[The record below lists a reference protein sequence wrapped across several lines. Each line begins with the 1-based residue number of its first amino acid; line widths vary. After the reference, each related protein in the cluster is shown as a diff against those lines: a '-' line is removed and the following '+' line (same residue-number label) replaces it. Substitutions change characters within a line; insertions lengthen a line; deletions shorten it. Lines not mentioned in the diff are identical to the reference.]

1 MTHSETLTADVVYE
15 ACQEFVGDNEAQ
27 MKCIIQLLLES
38 DKQTE
43 ENSSKVS
50 LVFSAALVFFMQAGF
65 AMLCAGAVRKKN
77 VQNTMLKNL
86 LDACGAA
93 IAYFCFG
100 YAFAFGDGSN
110 PNGFIGTT
118 NFFLMDVD
126 DYAFWMFQY
135 AFSAASATIVAG
147 TLAERCQM
155 AAYLCY
161 SLLLAGFVYPVVAH
175 SIWSPYG
182 FLSAQNSQTAK
193 LFGSGMVDFAGGGV
207 VHFTGGLTSLFAT
220 MILGPRRGR
229 FHDDEGRKLDKPK
242 AFVGHSIALQMLGT
256 IILWFGWYGF
266 NAGSALITDSP
277 DASQLLSLCAVNT
290 TLSGGMAGLTALFC
304 NYFWMERRIGE
315 PVFDLVVAMNGSLG
329 GLVAITAGCGVVE
342 TWAAV
347 IIGFFAGLLY
357 LVGSAFLIRLRID
370 DAVDAIPVHMMN
382 GVWGILAVGLL
393 ASPRY
398 LNLTYDRDVKHVG
411 WFYSWSRG
419 SGDARLLAAQIVGLL
434 FIFGWVLG
442 VMMPFFIWLDWKG
455 WFRSDP
461 LEEIVGLDTSYH
473 GGLILVGGDDSVNP
487 EYISQFKKQRN
498 NMRQRRTSTSR
509 HNIPGGIP
517 QESIGATDE
526 EGESG
531 ANDPETA
538 TQD

>member
-1 MTHSETLTADVVYE
+1 MAVLTSAEILAFCQDAASQAEQLNCVVT
-15 ACQEFVGDNEAQ
+15 
-27 MKCIIQLLLES
+27 QLLLQ
-38 DKQTE
+38 DQRDQDY
-43 ENSSKVS
+43 SSRIS
-50 LVFSAALVFFMQAGF
+50 LVYSAALVFLMQAGF

-93 IAYFCFG
+93 IAYFSFG

-118 NFFLMDVD
+118 NFFLMDFEK
-126 DYAFWMFQY
+126 YSFWMFQY

-161 SLLLAGFVYPVVAH
+161 SLLLAGFVYPVVSH
-175 SIWSPYG
+175 SIWSSYG
-182 FLSAQNSQTAK
+182 FLSSSITKVNP

-207 VHFTGGLTSLFAT
+207 VHLTGGTTALFAT

-242 AFVGHSIALQMLGT
+242 DFPGHSIALQMLGT

-266 NAGSALITDSP
+266 NAGSALITTSKERD
-277 DASQLLSLCAVNT
+277 QLLALCAVNT
-290 TLSGGMAGLTALFC
+290 TLSGGMAGLVALFL
-304 NYFWMERRIGE
+304 NYFILERQTGE
-315 PVFDLVVAMNGSLG
+315 PIFDLVMAMNGSLG

-342 TWAAV
+342 PWTAV
-347 IIGFFAGLLY
+347 IIGAVAGVLY
-357 LVGSAFLIRLRID
+357 LVGSHTLIKVRLD
-370 DAVDAIPVHMMN
+370 DAVDAIPVHMVN
-382 GVWGILAVGLL
+382 GMWGLLAVGLL
-393 ASPRY
+393 ASPSK
-398 LNLTYDRDVKHVG
+398 LELAFGEEKPHVG

-419 SGDARLLAAQIVGLL
+419 SGDARLLACQIVGILWIL
-434 FIFGWVLG
+434 GWVLG
-442 VMMPFFIWLDWKG
+442 IMMPFFIWLDWKG

-473 GGLILVGGDDSVNP
+473 GGLILMGGEESVNP
-487 EYISQFKKQRN
+487 EYISQFKKQRS
-498 NMRQRRTSTSR
+498 NMRNRRTSRLNPHVQS
-509 HNIPGGIP
+509 
-517 QESIGATDE
+517 SMDE
-526 EGESG
+526 EQCDDFGDGDALTEPDNLTGTNMSS
-531 ANDPETA
+531 
-538 TQD
+538 